1 MYGSRSRRTG
11 ARAGVLG
18 ALLALSA
25 CAPGEGG
32 GTTAGPGRP
41 PVETVPYWSD
51 PGARAWQQV
60 RDHIAEGD
68 DAKAR
73 LIRRIAS
80 RPVARWAGSD
90 DSAADVRA
98 YTDQAARAG
107 RDGLLVLYYIPH
119 RDCGQYSAG
128 GAPDAAAYRAWVD
141 GVARAIGGRRVTVIL
156 EPDAVPHLVDGCLPR
171 ELRQE
176 RYELLRG
183 AVERL
188 KRQPGTTVYLDAGH
202 PGWITPDRLREPLL
216 RAGIGRADGFSANVS
231 NFHPTGAVVDFGH
244 RLSAL
249 VGGKHF
255 VVDTGR
261 NGNGAPTAGDPR
273 ESWCNPPGRALGEPP
288 TVKTGDPLVDA
299 YLWIKPPGESDGE
312 CRGGPGAG
320 EWWPEYALGLA
331 REAG

>member
-1 MYGSRSRRTG
+1 MNGNRSRRAG
-11 ARAGVLG
+11 VRAGAVG

-25 CAPGEGG
+25 CVPGEADGD
-32 GTTAGPGRP
+32 PGRAGRP
-41 PVETVPYWSD
+41 AGKSVPYWTD
-51 PGARAWQQV
+51 PGSRAWRQV

-68 DAKAR
+68 EAKAR

-80 RPVARWAGSD
+80 RPVARWVGPD
-90 DSAADVRA
+90 DSAADVRT
-98 YTDQAARAG
+98 YTEQAARAG
-107 RDGLLVLYYIPH
+107 RDGLLVLYNIPH

-128 GAPDAAAYRAWVD
+128 GASGGAAYRAWIE
-141 GVARAIGGRRVTVIL
+141 GVAGAVGDRRVTVIL
-156 EPDAVPHLVDGCLPR
+156 EPDAVPHLVDGCVPR
-171 ELRQE
+171 ELHRE
-176 RYELLRG
+176 RYDLLRG

-202 PGWITPDRLREPLL
+202 PGWIPPDRLREPLR
-216 RAGIGRADGFSANVS
+216 RAGIDRADGFSANVS

-261 NGNGAPTAGDPR
+261 NGNGPLPGGDPR
-273 ESWCNPPGRALGEPP
+273 DNWCNPPGRALGEPP
-288 TVKTGDPLVDA
+288 TVETGDPLVDA

-312 CRGGPGAG
+312 CRGGPAAG